1 MDTLEKRLANLEL
14 EFLNSGG
21 GVEPYQLEQ
30 IFTINQSKKIFHSVN
45 VEIKEWKEKGFHP
58 YVVRSSINNG
68 IKGFISE
75 SEEFLNPWNTITF
88 AQDTFFAF
96 YQKKPFFTWNWVK
109 VLALK
114 NKEMTE
120 ELGLFLAAN
129 INFKIK
135 DLSWWVW
142 ANMKSISEIVIH
154 LPTLS
159 NWEIAYDYMEEYI
172 KEIEAYHVKEIE
184 AYLKATGL
192 SNYELKK
199 DEVES
204 LKTITQGGGR
214 KFTLDELFDV
224 SYWNADIQKT
234 DIWNQWDI
242 VVSAWENNYW
252 IIGRT
257 TKQSNIF
264 DEKTIT
270 IDMFWYAF
278 LRTFQY
284 KMVTHGRVLS
294 LKPKNKLSND
304 SLLYMLWLLKKTI
317 HWYWF
322 DNMLTWKKIKENVI
336 SLPVYETWEIVFNC
350 INSFNKA
357 TQKLVIKD
365 LVDNINRKLETYKEI
380 I

>member
-1 MDTLEKRLANLEL
+1 MR
-14 EFLNSGG
+14 
-21 GVEPYQLEQ
+21 
-30 IFTINQSKKIFHSVN
+30 
-45 VEIKEWKEKGFHP
+45 WKAWKLLH
-58 YVVRSSINNG
+58 R
-68 IKGFISE
+68 
-75 SEEFLNPWNTITF
+75 
-88 AQDTFFAF
+88 
-96 YQKKPFFTWNWVK
+96 
-109 VLALK
+109 
-114 NKEMTE
+114 
-120 ELGLFLAAN
+120 
-129 INFKIK
+129 
-135 DLSWWVW
+135 
-142 ANMKSISEIVIH
+142 
-154 LPTLS
+154 
-159 NWEIAYDYMEEYI
+159 
-172 KEIEAYHVKEIE
+172 
-184 AYLKATGL
+184 
-192 SNYELKK
+192 
-199 DEVES
+199 
-204 LKTITQGGGR
+204 GGGR

>member
-1 MDTLEKRLANLEL
+1 M
-14 EFLNSGG
+14 
-21 GVEPYQLEQ
+21 
-30 IFTINQSKKIFHSVN
+30 
-45 VEIKEWKEKGFHP
+45 
-58 YVVRSSINNG
+58 
-68 IKGFISE
+68 
-75 SEEFLNPWNTITF
+75 
-88 AQDTFFAF
+88 
-96 YQKKPFFTWNWVK
+96 
-109 VLALK
+109 
-114 NKEMTE
+114 
-120 ELGLFLAAN
+120 
-129 INFKIK
+129 
-135 DLSWWVW
+135 
-142 ANMKSISEIVIH
+142 
-154 LPTLS
+154 PTLS
-159 NWEIAYDYMEEYI
+159 NWELAYDYMEDY
-172 KEIEAYHVKEIE
+172 VKEIE
-184 AYLKATGL
+184 AYLKSTGL
-192 SNYELKK
+192 SNYNLTK
-199 DEVES
+199 DEKLALQNILS
-204 LKTITQGGGR
+204 SPSK

-224 SYWNADIQKT
+224 SYWNVDIQKT

-257 TKQSNIF
+257 TKQANIF

-336 SLPVYETWEIVFNC
+336 SLPISELWEIDFNC
-350 INSFNKA
+350 INSFVKA
-357 TQKLVIKD
+357 NQKLVIKD
-365 LVDNINRKLETYKEI
+365 LVNNINKKLSTYKDI